1 MTSAP
6 KIGVYAIMR
15 DEAANVDAWVD
26 SVHIADHVI
35 VLDTGS
41 KDGTP
46 RKLDQAMM
54 REGVRRFQ
62 IAEGHVQPWRF
73 DVAHNAALALMPA
86 DIDICVPLAADER
99 LNKDWYD
106 CIQDAVIPT
115 GPITHPTK
123 FTYRYQF
130 APGMSFNHDRIH
142 SRDGFHW
149 RYPFHEGVYPYGE
162 APEKRIHVPALKITQ
177 TQNAAVDRGKRD
189 LVLAEMALKEFPH
202 DPRMTFYAGR
212 QFMYAGDI
220 DRALILLHKYFHVAR
235 AAGHNHPVEAQWC
248 AEAIAECYRRKAG

>member
-1 MTSAP
+1 MSSL

-15 DEAANVDAWVD
+15 DESAQVDEWVD
-26 SVHIADHVI
+26 SVHIADHVV

-41 KDGTP
+41 KDGTV
-46 RKLDQAMM
+46 RRLDHAMR
-54 REGVRRFQ
+54 REGLRRFQ
-62 IAEGHVQPWRF
+62 IAEGSINPWRF

-99 LNKDWYD
+99 MNKDWYD
-106 CIQDAVIPT
+106 CIQDAALPVGIT
-115 GPITHPTK
+115 GPTK

-130 APGMSFNHDRIH
+130 APGLSFTHDRIH
-142 SRDGFHW
+142 SRNGFHW
-149 RYPFHEGVYPYGE
+149 RYPFHEGIYPYGE
-162 APEKRIHVPALKITQ
+162 EPEKRVHVPALKITQ
-177 TQNAAVDRGKRD
+177 QQNGEVDRGKRD
-189 LVLAEMALKEFPH
+189 LILAEIALKEFPH

-235 AAGHNHPVEAQWC
+235 QANHVHPVEAQWC
-248 AEAIAECYRRKAG
+248 AEAIAQCYKMKAGT